1 MRAIVCRELTGPS
14 ALRVENR
21 EPSEPTDSE
30 VKIAAHAWGVNFV
43 DVLMTRGGYQLK
55 PELPFV
61 CGLEGAG
68 EVLDVGRT
76 VTEYRPGDRVIYGMR
91 PGAFAEVVTVASTS
105 IIHAPATLDWEQ
117 AACFRSAFVTAYH
130 GLVQGGRLAAGEV
143 ALIHGATGGMGL
155 AAVQVAKLLGA
166 TVIATGG
173 SEAKLD
179 IVKQYGADH
188 VVSYASPH
196 FRETVRDLT
205 GGADVVF
212 DPVGGDVFDE
222 SMRCLNWGARIVVVG
237 FTSGRAAEARTNHVL
252 IKGASIV
259 GVRAGEFARRNPEI
273 GRKNL
278 ETVAEW
284 AEAGKIQS
292 HISHRFPFENVADAM
307 TAITNREVIGRAV
320 LHR

>member
-14 ALRVENR
+14 ALTVEER
-21 EPSEPTDSE
+21 EPSDLGAND
-30 VKIAAHAWGVNFV
+30 VQIAAHAWGVNFV
-43 DVLMTRGGYQLK
+43 DVLMTHGGYQLK
-55 PELPFV
+55 PDLPFV

-68 EVLDVGRT
+68 EVLATGVDVE
-76 VTEYRPGDRVIYGMR
+76 EYEPGDRVIYGMR
-91 PGAFAEVVTVASTS
+91 PGAFAETVTVPQRAIVRMPRSF
-105 IIHAPATLDWEQ
+105 DWEQ
-117 AACFRSAFVTAYH
+117 GACFRSAFATAYH

-155 AAVQVAKLLGA
+155 AAVQVAKALGA

-173 SEAKLD
+173 SEAKLE
-179 IVKQYGADH
+179 VVRHYGADH
-188 VVSYASPH
+188 TVSYAQPR
-196 FRETVRDLT
+196 FREAVRDVA
-205 GGADVVF
+205 GGVDVVF

-222 SMRCLNWGARIVVVG
+222 SMRCLNWGARLVIVG

-259 GVRAGEFARRNPEI
+259 GVRAGEFSRRNPET

-278 ETVAEW
+278 ETVVSW
-284 AEAGKIQS
+284 AETGRIRS
-292 HISHRFPFENVADAM
+292 HISHRFPLEAVADAM
-307 TAITNREVIGRAV
+307 EAITNREVIGRAV